1 MEQNQNSDQPLIP
14 NESLE
19 SMSFPTTLKNEA
31 PQHNSSSSGTLTSG
45 RALRKKYVCAL
56 RDEYIQETGN
66 LPGPELMENF
76 KQRAELNFPKDGDYI
91 VRDGVAMYLGI
102 A

>member
-1 MEQNQNSDQPLIP
+1 MNIENNTLSDGNTNQ
-14 NESLE
+14 ESQSVAL
-19 SMSFPTTLKNEA
+19 PTTLKSEA

-45 RALRKKYVCAL
+45 RALRKKYVYAL